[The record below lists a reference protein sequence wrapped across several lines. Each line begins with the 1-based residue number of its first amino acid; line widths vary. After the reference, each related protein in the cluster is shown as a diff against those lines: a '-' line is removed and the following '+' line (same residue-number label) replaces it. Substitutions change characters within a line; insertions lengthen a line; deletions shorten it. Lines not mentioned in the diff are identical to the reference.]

1 MPNYDLKKESKGNLW
16 PNNDRSGKMP
26 QYRGHVTVT
35 KEQARHIMSHMK
47 NGADEVKITIA
58 AWDNTGDDGSRWM
71 GLKTETLPPESSDA
85 PPPPPPPPPPPQDD
99 FEDDIPF

>member
-1 MPNYDLKKESKGNLW
+1 
-16 PNNDRSGKMP
+16 
-26 QYRGHVTVT
+26 
-35 KEQARHIMSHMK
+35 
-47 NGADEVKITIA
+47 VKITIA

>member
-26 QYRGHVTVT
+26 HYRGHVTVT

-58 AWDNTGDDGSRWM
+58 AWDNTGDDGHQKAVMRHRLHHHRHRH
-71 GLKTETLPPESSDA
+71 LKMILRMTFRSNGD
-85 PPPPPPPPPPPQDD
+85 QIR
-99 FEDDIPF
+99 F